1 MNTLSLRILAA
12 LALACCALSSCDS
25 FNGGGPADVV
35 NPTINQQDDLD
46 VRWGLQKRVSK
57 SGRRSS
63 AATSAPTTQVDTPAP
78 APGPAVNEAPPSAVS
93 EDVKNKLR

>member
-1 MNTLSLRILAA
+1 MNTFSLRILAA

-25 FNGGGPADVV
+25 FNGGAADVV

-46 VRWGLQKRVSK
+46 VRWGLPRRVSK

-63 AATSAPTTQVDTPAP
+63 AATSAPTTQVVAP

>member
-1 MNTLSLRILAA
+1 MMKTTSLRYLAA

-46 VRWGLQKRVSK
+46 VRWGLPKRVSK

-63 AATSAPTTQVDTPAP
+63 AATVSPTTPAAAP
-78 APGPAVNEAPPSAVS
+78 ATGVPVNEAPPSAVS

>member
-1 MNTLSLRILAA
+1 MNTFSLRILAA

-25 FNGGGPADVV
+25 FNGGAADVV

-46 VRWGLQKRVSK
+46 VRWGLPRRVSK
-57 SGRRSS
+57 TGRRSS
-63 AATSAPTTQVDTPAP
+63 AAISTTTTSAAAP
-78 APGPAVNEAPPSAVS
+78 VAGATVNEVPSSAVS